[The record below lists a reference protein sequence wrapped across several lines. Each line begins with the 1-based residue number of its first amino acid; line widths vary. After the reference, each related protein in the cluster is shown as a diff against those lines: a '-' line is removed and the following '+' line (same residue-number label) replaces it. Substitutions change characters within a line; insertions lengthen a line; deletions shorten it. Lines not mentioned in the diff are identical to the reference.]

1 MKISVCMATYNG
13 EKYIKEQLESIL
25 CQLGENDEII
35 ISDDGSTD
43 NTKSIIESF
52 KDKRIKFFTNNG
64 VKGVVSNFENS
75 LNKSSGDYIFLADQ
89 DDVWLSNKVTTCLN
103 RLKDFDLIVC
113 NCKVV
118 DGSLNVLHQSYF
130 NLARS
135 GRGFFK
141 NIYRSTYLGCCLAFR
156 RDILTDILPFP
167 KKLMMFHD
175 WWIGFIAELKLNVY
189 FENEPLMLYRRHIN
203 TTSNTVGSS
212 SNSLFFKIYSRVQI
226 FVLGVFRVFIR

>member
-25 CQLGENDEII
+25 CQLGENDEVI